1 MHYLKYLMGLALA
14 VVLGA
19 CGGGGGSPGSTNGSS
34 GAGSTPVA
42 GTPTLVVEL
51 VDATGAKTNFVSGSG
66 VTAKATVKDA
76 NGTVVAGKLVT
87 FSGDAALVKF
97 SPLSGQVL
105 TDANGVASIQI
116 SPASISASG
125 AGALNVAATVG
136 TTALTAGF
144 DFQLSASNV
153 ALTSLDVGSGA
164 LASFGNRAISVIAT
178 INGAPATN
186 TPIQVTFQA
195 SCGAVNP
202 ATVTT
207 DNTGRAASTYSA
219 NSLTC
224 SGSNV
229 AISASAPGAAPVQG
243 AIAVQAPQATNIQFV
258 SATPQLIYLTGS
270 AGSTQSQLSF
280 KVVDSAGA
288 ALQNQPVQLSL
299 ITNTGTGVSLN
310 TVGNSSP
317 VTLTSDANGI
327 VSVAVF
333 SGSVPTSVQVRAA
346 LTSNT
351 NVVATSNVLTV
362 ASGRPVQRAA
372 SLSAAKFAIEG
383 GNIDG
388 QTSDITMSLADRQGN
403 PVPDGTQVN
412 FVSESGVMVPAS
424 CVTAGGS
431 SRCTVA
437 IRSQGT
443 RPANGLV
450 AIMAYV
456 PGEEDFVDANFN
468 NAYDQGETFTDLG
481 NAYRDDNDSGAY
493 DTGEFTVP
501 RAGSSTCVGGT
512 NGRANTCDG
521 VWGTVDVR
529 AQINIVF
536 STSNA
541 NIAGTLTNATV
552 AGGTATQGTLTLRIS
567 DENGNSVAT
576 GSTLGVTVDSPISS
590 GCGASLP
597 FTTFSN
603 RLTSVLFD
611 VALTKCTRGD
621 SVTIR
626 VTSPGG
632 TITARTFA
640 ISTP

>member
-14 VVLGA
+14 AVLTA
-19 CGGGGGSPGSTNGSS
+19 CGGGGGSPGTTTGSS
-34 GAGSTPVA
+34 GAGSTPAA

-51 VDATGAKTNFVSGSG
+51 VDAAGAKTNFVSGSG

-76 NGTVVAGKLVT
+76 NGAVVAGKLVT

-105 TDANGVASIQI
+105 TDSNGVASIQV

-125 AGALNVAATVG
+125 AGSLNVAATIG
-136 TTALTAGF
+136 TTLLAAGF

-153 ALTSLDVGSGA
+153 ALTSLDVGSSA
-164 LASFGNRAISVIAT
+164 LASFGNRAISVVAT
-178 INGAPATN
+178 INGTPATN
-186 TPIQVTFQA
+186 TPIQITFQA
-195 SCGAVNP
+195 SCGVVSP

-219 NSLTC
+219 NSLAC
-224 SGSNV
+224 GGSNV
-229 AISASAPGAAPVQG
+229 SISASAPGATPVQG

-288 ALQNQPVQLSL
+288 ALQNQSVQLSL

-317 VTLTSDANGI
+317 VTLTSDANGV

-346 LTSNT
+346 LTSNA

-501 RAGSSTCVGGT
+501 RAGSSTCAGGT

-521 VWGTVDVR
+521 VWGIVDVR
-529 AQINIVF
+529 AQVNVVF

-541 NIAGTLTNATV
+541 NIVGTVTNATV
-552 AGGTATQGTLTLRIS
+552 VGGTATQGILTLRIS

-576 GSTLGVTVDSPISS
+576 GSTIAATIDSPVSS
-590 GCGASLP
+590 GCTANLP

-611 VALTKCTRGD
+611 VSLTKCIKGD
-621 SVTIR
+621 SITIR

-632 TITARTFA
+632 TISARKFDIT
-640 ISTP
+640 TP